1 MLSDKLNEIEKSIS
15 NISTSHGYKKIIAEH
30 TSILN
35 ELQECE
41 KYIDELDKKIENIN
55 NNNNISIN
63 LECSNYTGYITELQN
78 LVTDFDDIY
87 HIEKQID
94 TYTEALTKINAIA
107 AHIDT
112 LKMNTIN
119 L

>member
-35 ELQECE
+35 ELQKCE
-41 KYIDELDKKIENIN
+41 KYIDELDKKMENIN
-55 NNNNISIN
+55 INDNISIDF
-63 LECSNYTGYITELQN
+63 EISNHTGYINELQN
-78 LVTDFDDIY
+78 LVSDFDDIE
-87 HIEKQID
+87 HIEKQIEV
-94 TYTEALTKINAIA
+94 YTEALTKINAIT